1 MIYKGRDE
9 LEEELLHILDDDI
22 FCLINIVKS
31 GLMKS

>member
-1 MIYKGRDE
+1 MNLKKNYYISLMMIF
-9 LEEELLHILDDDI
+9 